1 MAVTFD
7 ITPECEASKLHFL
20 YRQFFLAAPV
30 VSRKEVDLTGQ
41 VAIVT
46 GATVGLGL
54 ETARQLLD
62 LNCQVILAV
71 RDLGRGE
78 QARRNLLQGRS
89 PTEATEQVSVWALD
103 LDSYESIQGFAAR
116 TQTLPH
122 LDIAVLNAGVYK
134 VDEQFHATTHFE
146 EGVQINYLANVLL
159 LTLLLP
165 VLYAKRRAPDRPGRL
180 VLVNSDTAAW
190 SVFREGRGGRGPLL
204 PAFQRPM
211 QPAWNMQ
218 ERYGVS
224 KLLGQFFLVELTKRV
239 AASAVTVTSA
249 NCGMCYGSSI
259 GRDGVGRLE
268 GYVWAVVSRILG
280 RSCAV
285 GARTFVHAATR
296 FGPEI
301 HGQYLEDA
309 RLRPLAP
316 IIYRPEGVKIAGVL
330 WEETMEELSFAG
342 VREIVEEMSK
352 LK

>member
-7 ITPECEASKLHFL
+7 ITPEREASKLHFL
-20 YRQFFLAAPV
+20 YRQFFLAAPP
-30 VSRKEVDLTGQ
+30 VSPKEVDLTGK

-62 LNCQVILAV
+62 LNCQLILAV
-71 RDLGRGE
+71 RDVKRGE

-89 PTEATEQVSVWALD
+89 PTLPAEQIAVWPLD
-103 LDSYESIQGFAAR
+103 LASYESIRAFAAR
-116 TQTLPH
+116 AQSLPH
-122 LDIAVLNAGVYK
+122 LDMAVLNAGVYK
-134 VDEQFHATTHFE
+134 VDEQFDATTGYE
-146 EGVQINYLANVLL
+146 EGVQINYLANGLL
-159 LTLLLP
+159 LVLLLP
-165 VLYAKRRAPDRPGRL
+165 VLYAKRRGPQQPGRL

-190 SVFREGRGGRGPLL
+190 SAFRERSSRPLL

-224 KLLGQFFLVELTKRV
+224 KLLGQFFLVELAQRV
-239 AASAVTVTSA
+239 PASAVTVTSA
-249 NCGMCYGSSI
+249 NCGMCYGSAI
-259 GRDGVGRLE
+259 GREGAGRVE
-268 GYVWAVVSRILG
+268 GYAWAVISRILG

-285 GARTFVHAATR
+285 GARTFVHAAAC
-296 FGPEI
+296 FGQEV

-316 IIYRPEGVKIAGVL
+316 IVYQPEGLKIAKLL
-330 WEETMEELSFAG
+330 WEETMEELAFAG
-342 VREIVEEMSK
+342 VREIVEEMAK